1 MKYHYPE
8 TSKGEYY
15 KLTKSRYTGKKV
27 TIGTIVKMIRDA
39 GGKILQKRVVKE
51 IEYQDRLNEI
61 KMLTEI
67 LQRKKNGTK

>member
-1 MKYHYPE
+1 
-8 TSKGEYY
+8 
-15 KLTKSRYTGKKV
+15 
-27 TIGTIVKMIRDA
+27 MIRDA